1 VEISIASVKSIRVS
15 PIAEYDLDE
24 DEREDGDDPFYR
36 TLTIETES
44 GTLKIDLDGVSRE
57 ALEVVEVESDDEG
70 EDGEDD

>member
-44 GTLKIDLDGVSRE
+44 GTLVLDLDGVSRE
-57 ALEVVEVESDDEG
+57 ALEVVEVE
-70 EDGEDD
+70 DGEDD